1 MLSGCAIKPSD
12 GVCFDITYLRSY
24 SMIYNMQCVIDISKN
39 SQKMQWSMRIGTF
52 LETGRLALKC

>member
-24 SMIYNMQCVIDISKN
+24 SMIFKI
-39 SQKMQWSMRIGTF
+39 
-52 LETGRLALKC
+52 